1 MSYFILRDG
10 QQYGPYSQ
18 ADVQR
23 YLRTGDIF
31 PGDLS
36 RTEKMN
42 EWLPVSRVLGSAAP
56 PPPRSLVAAPVLA
69 GGIPAT
75 AFVPAS
81 GQLPPHPLA
90 VEPLPPRMHWGV
102 LLLLMILTFG
112 FFGWIW
118 SFVIAHWVRKID
130 GHNNATLLLVFGFAL
145 NIGAVALLYMRRDL
159 STWVA
164 VVAIAALALFVL
176 AIFAMRKSMDAYY
189 GSRENILSL
198 SAVMTFF
205 FHIVYFQF
213 KFNRIRDTKNVP
225 QLVPDYR

>member
-10 QQYGPYSQ
+10 QQYGPYSH

-36 RTEKMN
+36 RTEEMN
-42 EWLPVSRVLGSAAP
+42 EWLPVCRVLGSAAP
-56 PPPRSLVAAPVLA
+56 PPPSLVAEPVLA
-69 GGIPAT
+69 GGTPAT
-75 AFVPAS
+75 AVAPPS
-81 GQLPPHPLA
+81 VQLPPHHLA
-90 VEPLPPRMHWGV
+90 VAPPPPRMHWGV

-130 GHNNATLLLVFGFAL
+130 ARNNATLLLVFGFAL
-145 NIGAVALLYMRRDL
+145 NIGALALLYMRRDL
-159 STWVA
+159 TSWLV
-164 VVAIAALALFVL
+164 VVALVALVLFVF
-176 AIFAMRKSMDAYY
+176 AIFGMRKSIGAYY
-189 GSRENILSL
+189 GSGENILSL

-213 KFNRIRDTKNVP
+213 KFNRIRDAKSVP
-225 QLVPDYR
+225 QLVPAHP